1 MNNGILVISI
11 AAIMYVVIVFLI
23 SLYYLIKNYNK
34 KPECCEKDGKIHIGV
49 YESGAE
55 HFRTYREFIFEKIDG
70 EYFLDK
76 EFKKRYIKN
85 IVIGVLIAVILLMI
99 PVSAVL
105 VVENAR
111 IALPGLIVAIFTI
124 VTISIEFEVY
134 QYIKCIKF
142 LRKIDN

>member
-1 MNNGILVISI
+1 MDNGILIIGI
-11 AAIMYVVIVFLI
+11 AAIMYLVIVFFI
-23 SLYYLIKNYNK
+23 SLYYLIKNYDK
-34 KPECCEKDGKIHIGV
+34 KPEYCEKDDKIHIGV
-49 YESGAE
+49 YESGTKN
-55 HFRTYREFIFEKIDG
+55 FRTYREFIFAKIDG

-85 IVIGVLIAVILLMI
+85 IVTGILIAMILLMI

-111 IALPGLIVAIFTI
+111 IAFPGMVVAISVIITI
-124 VTISIEFEVY
+124 AIEFEVY

-142 LRKIDN
+142 LRKMD

>member
-1 MNNGILVISI
+1 MIISI
-11 AAIMYVVIVFLI
+11 AAIMYFVLVFFI
-23 SLYYLIKNYNK
+23 SIYYLIKNYDK
-34 KPECCEKDGKIHIGV
+34 KLECSEKDGKLHIGV
-49 YESGAE
+49 YESGAKN
-55 HFRTYREFIFEKIDG
+55 FRTYRVFIFEKIDS

-85 IVIGVLIAVILLMI
+85 IVTGILIAVILLMI

-111 IALPGLIVAIFTI
+111 IALPGVVVAISVI
-124 VTISIEFEVY
+124 ITISIEFEMY

-142 LRKIDN
+142 LRKMD